1 MMTDIMQN
9 VQHWDS
15 DDEVENYLERILRR
29 VPTCD
34 GANEPAADEDYIL
47 APVGE
52 HVHFVDATI
61 DISDPID
68 LEDHFGETLLD
79 LEDQWSGALK
89 LEISTPYDVHLL
101 AENQVMLNRPVCLE
115 AEDPELLEEA
125 LRVFDGIALYDGTW
139 ELDEDTLEYF
149 CRHYGMVS
157 L

>member
-1 MMTDIMQN
+1 
-9 VQHWDS
+9 
-15 DDEVENYLERILRR
+15 
-29 VPTCD
+29 
-34 GANEPAADEDYIL
+34 
-47 APVGE
+47 
-52 HVHFVDATI
+52 
-61 DISDPID
+61 
-68 LEDHFGETLLD
+68 
-79 LEDQWSGALK
+79 
-89 LEISTPYDVHLL
+89 LL